1 MYIFQHINNYK
12 KKRDK
17 SCRRAGIGRQA
28 GLRDQ

>member
-1 MYIFQHINNYK
+1 MYIFQHTKNYK
-12 KKRDK
+12 KKAIK